1 MFSWILS
8 LLLALVVW
16 SLAAAYF
23 WLVKRRRKET
33 RLGLNAL
40 AGMHWRDFSEMV
52 RRALHEQRG
61 LQDVTGEVDDSRE
74 PRSDFLMQDAQQQR
88 WLVSCKHG
96 RAYRIGTAAV
106 NELGVAARLAGA
118 RGGILITEGQIE
130 RDGRGAAEKQHVEVL
145 DGPLLW
151 PLLQPYLPGDV
162 EARVKHEA
170 RREAIR
176 RISIAALGSLTLGL
190 LVGMGYLTSRLDQ
203 PARTAV
209 PAPVATAPAA
219 APGAPV
225 DPAAA
230 APESARPAE
239 AAAAQPARAPAPAET
254 PAAAPASATPTPA
267 PAAAEAAPHGS
278 EQTHILGTVADP
290 DAATLARYQR
300 ELATLLGHQP
310 GVLSAFWQTRQTLAI
325 NRSAEI
331 DEVWPHICTQVKRYP
346 ALRTVRIQ
354 LNPRL
359 GTDEPVRWRQCATL

>member
-1 MFSWILS
+1 MFSWILA

-23 WLVKRRRKET
+23 WLVKRRRTET

-40 AGMHWRDFSEMV
+40 AGMHWRDFSEIV
-52 RRALHEQRG
+52 RRALREQRG
-61 LQDVTGEVDDSRE
+61 LQDVPEQADESHE
-74 PRSDFLMQDAQQQR
+74 PRSDFLMQNAQQQR

-106 NELGVAARLAGA
+106 NELGAAARLSGG

-130 RDGRGAAEKQHVEVL
+130 RDGRAAAEKQSVEVL
-145 DGPLLW
+145 DGYVLW
-151 PLLQPYLPGDV
+151 PMLQPYLPGDM
-162 EARVKHEA
+162 EARVKQQA

-203 PARTAV
+203 PARTTE
-209 PAPVATAPAA
+209 PAPVAT
-219 APGAPV
+219 APV

-239 AAAAQPARAPAPAET
+239 AAAAQPSPAPAPAET
-254 PAAAPASATPTPA
+254 PAAGPATATPA

-300 ELATLLGHQP
+300 ELATLLGQQA